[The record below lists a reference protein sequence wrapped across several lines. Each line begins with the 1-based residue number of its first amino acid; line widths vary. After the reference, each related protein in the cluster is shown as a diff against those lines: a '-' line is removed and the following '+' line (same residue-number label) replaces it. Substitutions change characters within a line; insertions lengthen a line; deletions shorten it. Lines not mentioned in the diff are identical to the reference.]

1 MNFLSLLKK
10 PWVSLLFFVVGFFL
24 AKSVGLY
31 AYIPFL
37 GSLGLYFLY
46 PDTYSSK
53 SVGEIKEET
62 KEKAKSILRS
72 VIQVVGVLIVL
83 GGFGIKIPYVEQ
95 VQEAANYL
103 TANIDIAAEALNV
116 VIGIVL
122 TLYGLFK
129 NPERFEARAGNPYS
143 KNKLS

>member
-1 MNFLSLLKK
+1 MNFNFLKN
-10 PWVSLLFFVVGFFL
+10 PLVATASFVVGFIL
-24 AKSVGLY
+24 AKSVGFY

-37 GSLGLYFLY
+37 GRVGFYFLY

-53 SVGEIKEET
+53 SVGEIKEEA
-62 KEKAKSILRS
+62 KEKLRAALRA

-95 VQEAANYL
+95 VQAAANYL